1 MHSAEWRPRHTAWQF
16 GSRRETAVC
25 EQKNQTDTYI
35 MSNFAQKAVEY
46 YTGAR
51 QRARRRRS
59 AWNAL
64 LIPFCFGSWLAIW
77 CGLFSV
83 VWLFHV
89 SIYPDHQLRD
99 FWHEGISFRSFV
111 LSFLMVFALAPVA
124 MIAGFMLGNSMLWL
138 IAPIRRIFE
147 KEASDYPSTSF
158 RASMRGLFKFGV
170 WVFPIGLA
178 ISFLAAYFL
187 SALR

>member
-1 MHSAEWRPRHTAWQF
+1 MRT
-16 GSRRETAVC
+16 
-25 EQKNQTDTYI
+25 
-35 MSNFAQKAVEY
+35 FAQKAAEY
-46 YTGAR
+46 YAGAR
-51 QRARRRRS
+51 QRAKRRKS

-64 LIPFCFGSWLAIW
+64 LILFCFGSWLAIW
-77 CGLFSV
+77 YGLFRV

-111 LSFLMVFALAPVA
+111 PSFLMVFALMPVA
-124 MIAGFMLGNSMLWL
+124 MISGFMLGNSMLWL

-147 KEASDYPSTSF
+147 TEAHDYPGTSF

-178 ISFLAAYFL
+178 IAFLAAYFL
-187 SALR
+187 RSLR